1 MVMTGMIFIGE
12 VDFDVEEGADD
23 DDEVGLEVEVELEGE
38 EDQGDRA
45 IASFTSL
52 ECDRQ
57 TTNTSCTPANARLSN
72 VQSSSG
78 ALQIGSRH

>member
-1 MVMTGMIFIGE
+1 VVITGMIFIGD
-12 VDFDVEEGADD
+12 VDFDEGADE
-23 DDEVGLEVEVELEGE
+23 DDEVGLEVEVELEEEEE